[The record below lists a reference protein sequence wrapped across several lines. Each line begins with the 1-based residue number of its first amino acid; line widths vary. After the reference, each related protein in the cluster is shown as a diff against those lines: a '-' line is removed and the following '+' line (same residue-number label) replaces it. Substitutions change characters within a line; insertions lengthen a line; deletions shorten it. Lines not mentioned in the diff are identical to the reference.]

1 MSWLEVFNSMLF
13 IAIKITDTVVPVIAF
28 GFGIGGYGERSTV
41 QI

>member
-28 GFGIGGYGERSTV
+28 GIGGYGERSTV